1 MGLEG
6 KREERGGRER
16 YGRLS
21 LFRPLLFVFGSA
33 RANQTTG
40 DQNFRTLFDPCDP
53 IKANAT
59 ATLFDNLFSPN
70 SPLWIRQSFPPD
82 GLCVVKGRGRHE
94 K

>member
-1 MGLEG
+1 MGLEE

-59 ATLFDNLFSPN
+59 ATLFDNLFSPTA
-70 SPLWIRQSFPPD
+70 PPSDPPVISSCCEKD
-82 GLCVVKGRGRHE
+82 GESVY
-94 K
+94 